1 VLAEDATAMAG
12 LVLALAAVGL
22 SGLTGQDIWDP
33 IGSIVIGV
41 LLCAVALVLAKITH
55 RLIIGESATPE
66 DQTRVLELASAVE
79 GVDRVTQLLTMHLGP
94 DDVLLAMK
102 VAFRPTLSVEQVE
115 QATNAMEA
123 CIRSALPH
131 MRKIFVEADSQGD
144 RRGVQGS

>member
-1 VLAEDATAMAG
+1 V
-12 LVLALAAVGL
+12 AVGV

-41 LLCAVALVLAKITH
+41 LLCTVSLVLAKITH
-55 RLIIGESATPE
+55 GLIIGESATRE
-66 DQTRVLELASAVE
+66 DRARVLELASAVE
-79 GVDRVTQLLTMHLGP
+79 GVDRITQLLTMHLGP

-115 QATNAMEA
+115 EATNVIEA
-123 CIRSALPH
+123 RIRSALPH

-144 RRGVQGS
+144 QRGVQG